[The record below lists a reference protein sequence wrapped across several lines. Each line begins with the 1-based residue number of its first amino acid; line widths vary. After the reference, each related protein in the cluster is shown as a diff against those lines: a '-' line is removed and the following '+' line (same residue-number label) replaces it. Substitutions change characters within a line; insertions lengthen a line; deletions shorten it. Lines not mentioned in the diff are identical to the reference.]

1 MITQKSGV
9 RFKNEISGGE
19 GGNFVK
25 TQTRSVDQ
33 LVEEQLKKWQS
44 LTNDRKA
51 VKVKPAPVITV
62 SREPGSGGSEI
73 ARRLAE
79 KLKMDLVGAQIIQK
93 IAESANM
100 SAKVIESL
108 DEKEVTRRDDWL
120 SSLFETRH
128 LWVDDYLHHLTKVIG
143 TFGRQGNM
151 IIVGRGAQYI
161 LPPDDTFRLRFIAPM
176 ETKIQNVMRNSGCTK
191 EDAIKYVIKTDSDRR
206 AYLRKYFN
214 ADVTD
219 PSHYDMLLNTGK
231 IGIDGSVEAVAIA
244 FALWKEK
251 RDLNP

>member
-1 MITQKSGV
+1 M
-9 RFKNEISGGE
+9 
-19 GGNFVK
+19 K

-33 LVEEQLKKWQS
+33 LVDEQLTKWQGA
-44 LTNDRKA
+44 TVERKS
-51 VKVKPAPVITV
+51 VKSKPATVITV

-93 IAESANM
+93 IAESAKI
-100 SAKVIESL
+100 STKVIESL
-108 DEKEVTRRDDWL
+108 DEKEVSRRDDWL

-128 LWVDDYLHHLTKVIG
+128 LWIDDYLHHLTKVIG

-161 LPPDDTFRLRFIAPM
+161 LPPEDTFRLRFIAPM
-176 ETKIQNVMRNSGCTK
+176 ESKIQNVMRDAGCSK
-191 EDAIKYVIKTDSDRR
+191 EDAKKYVIKTDSDRR
-206 AYLRKYFN
+206 AYLRKHFN

-219 PSHYDMLLNTGK
+219 PTHYDMVVNTGK
-231 IGIDGSVEAVAIA
+231 IGIDGSVEAIA
-244 FALWKEK
+244 AAFTFWKQE
-251 RDLNP
+251 RGPNP

>member
-1 MITQKSGV
+1 
-9 RFKNEISGGE
+9 
-19 GGNFVK
+19 
-25 TQTRSVDQ
+25 
-33 LVEEQLKKWQS
+33 
-44 LTNDRKA
+44 
-51 VKVKPAPVITV
+51 
-62 SREPGSGGSEI
+62 
-73 ARRLAE
+73 
-79 KLKMDLVGAQIIQK
+79 MDLLGAQIIQK

-120 SSLFETRH
+120 SALFETRH

-176 ETKIQNVMRNSGCTK
+176 ETKIENVMHHSDCTK
-191 EDAIKYVIKTDSDRR
+191 ENAKKYVIKTDSDRR

-219 PSHYDMLLNTGK
+219 PSHYDMVLNTGK

-244 FALWKEK
+244 FTLWKQK
-251 RDLNP
+251 RDRNP

>member
-1 MITQKSGV
+1 
-9 RFKNEISGGE
+9 
-19 GGNFVK
+19 VK

-33 LVEEQLKKWQS
+33 LVDEQLKKWQGA
-44 LTNDRKA
+44 TVERKS

-108 DEKEVTRRDDWL
+108 DEKEVSRRDDWL

-161 LPPDDTFRLRFIAPM
+161 LPPEDTFRLRFLAPM
-176 ETKIQNVMRNSGCTK
+176 ETKIQNVMRGSGCTK

-219 PSHYDMLLNTGK
+219 PSHYDMVVNTGK
-231 IGIDGSVEAVAIA
+231 IGIDGSVETVAAA
-244 FALWKEK
+244 FTLWKRQ
-251 RDLNP
+251 RDPNR